1 LAESQQQEN
10 ARPRRPIAGR
20 TLAVRVA
27 VGAVLIPIVLAVT
40 YAGGLFY
47 AIFVALL
54 AALGAYEFTA
64 MAARAGW
71 HPGRILAIAG
81 ASAICLSFHF
91 GAGALPGAV
100 MSAVLVIILVER
112 LTGSTREHYFADVA
126 STFLGAVYCGWLL
139 GHFIWLRNPG
149 PRLAEVAGGA
159 GLEVG
164 VAAVYLVLVLTWTYD
179 SVAYL
184 AGSLLGRHKLIPRI
198 SPSKTVE
205 GLAGGLV
212 GCAVAGLVCRAT
224 FAPFLSIGEA
234 VVVGLALGGIAQVG
248 DVAESMLKRSTGA
261 KDSSNLIPGHGGF
274 LDRFDSLLFTGPAL
288 CLYLFYLRGFIR

>member
-1 LAESQQQEN
+1 VESLRPES
-10 ARPRRPIAGR
+10 AVPRRRIAGR

-40 YAGGLFY
+40 YAGGLLY

-64 MAARAGW
+64 MATRAGW
-71 HPGRILAIAG
+71 HPGRILGVAG
-81 ASAICLSFHF
+81 ASVICLSFHF

-126 STFLGAVYCGWLL
+126 STFLATVYCGWLL

-149 PRLAEVAGGA
+149 PRLAEAVGGGA
-159 GLEVG
+159 LEAG
-164 VAAVYLVLVLTWTYD
+164 TAAVYLVLVITWTYD

-184 AGSLLGRHKLIPRI
+184 VGSLLGKHKLIPRI

-205 GLAGGLV
+205 GLVGGLV
-212 GCAVAGLVCRAT
+212 GCAVAGLVCRGT
-224 FAPFLSIGEA
+224 FAPFLSSGEA
-234 VVVGLALGGIAQVG
+234 VVLGLALGVVAQVG

-288 CLYLFYLRGFIR
+288 CFYLFYLRGIIR